1 MSNDNR
7 ILELKKQ
14 IKEKREKLNGIG
26 RFSPITNCVLEL
38 DNSKMNIQVL
48 RKDQLVLL
56 ACKLQSYKRSA
67 EELDLELNIS
77 GYNVNDWLSDI
88 KSRIDILSVKDE
100 EAKLKAMEEKLT
112 TLLSNEKKVE
122 LEIDAIAEL
131 LK

>member
-7 ILELKKQ
+7 ILELKEQ
-14 IKEKREKLNGIG
+14 IKIKRDKLSKVG
-26 RFSPITNCVLEL
+26 RFAPITNCIIDL
-38 DNSKMNIQVL
+38 DGTKSNIQAL
-48 RKDQLVLL
+48 KKDQLILL

-67 EELDLELNIS
+67 DELSLELNIS
-77 GYNVNDWLSDI
+77 GFSVNDWLTDI
-88 KSRIDILSVKDE
+88 KAKLEILSVKDE

-122 LEIDAIAEL
+122 LEIDEIENM

>member
-26 RFSPITNCVLEL
+26 RFAPITNCIL
-38 DNSKMNIQVL
+38 DLDGVKSNIQVL
-48 RKDQLVLL
+48 RKEQLVLV

-67 EELDLELNIS
+67 EELELELNIC

-100 EAKLKAMEEKLT
+100 EAKLKAMEDKLT

-122 LEIDAIAEL
+122 LEIDAIENL